1 MAFKRRTSGEKMRT
15 SQASTGATGR
25 AMRCALVAA
34 SVWRDF
40 GEDEDDDG
48 QDDGGEQHAK
58 VAVKTQADDGAER
71 GGGDI
76 DEVVA
81 EEDGADE
88 AVGVFEQVA
97 GAFGALV
104 AFVREV
110 FEFVAVER
118 HHRGFRGRKKTPR
131 KRGDD

>member
-1 MAFKRRTSGEKMRT
+1 MLRVGRGECFRRYFR
-15 SQASTGATGR
+15 
-25 AMRCALVAA
+25 
-34 SVWRDF
+34 
-40 GEDEDDDG
+40 EDENYDSE
-48 QDDGGEQHAK
+48 DDGGEQDAK
-58 VAVKTQADDGAER
+58 VAVEAQADEGAER

-118 HHRGFRGRKKTPR
+118 HHRGFRGRKKR
-131 KRGDD
+131 REGEADD